1 MPGFGGLWARI
12 PGGDF
17 GGKVSFISAV
27 LGIVG
32 FGAVIADWMRPA
44 HSNPPVGQVMTEQ
57 QVKLLADQLIGKANA
72 NTRREDPA
80 EIARQAA
87 SIKSISTDA
96 NSTAVK
102 LGDVQLSLEPPGGHC
117 FLDSSQPSDAQLIGY
132 LQSAF
137 QGELR
142 LLGGFADCGQL
153 SSWRGGKRSTLS
165 DYGQFLVPVNML
177 DYVTAGPTKPYV
189 DAVCSALQ
197 TEGDDVVRKNESMMK
212 ARLEDTLKGAQ
223 LNEVRFLGVVGQDDN
238 ACYFGMVQK
247 LVAQDGQPKTQV
259 DVSAVAFI
267 AGKVLYTNLYALY
280 QGDYTMGELLERQK
294 ATIAHNIQ
302 ANG

>member
-1 MPGFGGLWARI
+1 MPGFGGLWCRI

-17 GGKVSFISAV
+17 GGKIGFISAV

-32 FGAVIADWMRPA
+32 FAALIADWMKPSRPTPSA
-44 HSNPPVGQVMTEQ
+44 GRVMTEE
-57 QVKLLADQLIGKANA
+57 QVKLLAEQLIGKANA
-72 NTRREDPA
+72 NTRRESPT
-80 EIARQAA
+80 ELARQAA
-87 SIKSISTDA
+87 SIKSLSMD
-96 NSTAVK
+96 SSRTAVK

-132 LQSAF
+132 LQTAF

-153 SSWRGGKRSTLS
+153 SSWRTGKRATLN

-177 DYVTAGPTKPYV
+177 DYVASGPTKSYV
-189 DAVCSALQ
+189 DAVCSALRA
-197 TEGDDVVRKNESMMK
+197 EGDDVVRKNESAMK

-267 AGKVLYTNLYALY
+267 SGKVLYTNLYALY
-280 QGDYTMGELLERQK
+280 EGDYTMGELLERQR
-294 ATIAHNIQ
+294 ATIARNIG

>member
-1 MPGFGGLWARI
+1 MPVLGGLWGRV

-17 GGKVSFISAV
+17 GGKIGFISAV

-32 FGAVIADWMRPA
+32 FAALVYDWIGPSRRP
-44 HSNPPVGQVMTEQ
+44 PPAGHVMTEE
-57 QVKLLADQLIGKANA
+57 QVKAFAEQLIGKANA
-72 NTRREDPA
+72 ARRDDPA
-80 EIARQAA
+80 TIARQAA
-87 SIKSISTDA
+87 AVTRVSADA
-96 NSTAVK
+96 GHTTVR

-117 FLDSSQPSDAQLIGY
+117 FLDAYQASDAELIGF
-132 LQSAF
+132 LQDAF

-142 LLGGFADCGQL
+142 LLGGFADCAQL
-153 SSWRGGKRSTLS
+153 ASWRTGKRSTLS
-165 DYGQFLVPVNML
+165 DYGQFLVPVTML
-177 DYVTAGPTKPYV
+177 DYATGGPARPYV
-189 DAVCSALQ
+189 EAVCSALQ
-197 TEGDDVVRKNESMMK
+197 QGGDAVVRRNEGMMK

-223 LNEVRFLGVVGQDDN
+223 LNEVRFVGVVDLDDN

-280 QGDYTMGELLERQK
+280 EGEYTMGELLERQK
-294 ATIAHNIQ
+294 ATIARNVA